1 MSCRR
6 IMPEVRSV
14 TGTVKTVEQFLV
26 RYRRSVALYFG
37 ALCVAILL
45 VPARAQTPQLPNDH
59 RRPTIEER
67 KNYEKRMMT
76 IHPARPG
83 CFEAHFPEENW
94 VETKCLP
101 PPRTP
106 NPHHQGARPNTVG
119 AGNDW
124 FATVTSGNI
133 SQVTGSFD
141 KVSGVVKLLGPI
153 GGDTSVVHPNVYAMQ
168 MNSNTYTPSVCGSLT
183 DCAWVQF
190 IFSQTQCGSTPCA
203 FIEYWLL
210 NHNSSCPSTPSG
222 SPAWQYYGPGVTGY
236 TPGTTPG
243 CYLNV
248 YGAGMSAVPLSDLGG
263 LRVIGKT
270 QGGNDTVTASDASG
284 TLSSVT
290 NPSISDLASGWTGVE
305 YNLVGDCCS
314 TETFFTSTTT
324 ASLTLRVATVNG
336 KTDAPNCAST
346 FTGTTA
352 ESNNLNLTGGC
363 TPVSGGDPAIVFTE
377 SGGGALPP
385 GVSVGDPHLTTI
397 HGAHYNFQYSGE
409 FILVESD
416 PDLQVQVRQALI
428 TPPSKPAIAV
438 NTGAAVKMGNVK
450 FVATFKGVAVNGS
463 PRTIENDHGIEL
475 DGGVT
480 VVHRGSMY
488 TVSRPS
494 GDIVHISLLDPY
506 VDVTVQLGATNDS
519 TVRGL
524 LVGNPADENHPL
536 VGRDKKP
543 IKGTVTK
550 VALQNFVESW
560 RVEPKESLFGDE
572 DRPKPSGPV
581 DALTTKGLDKAKAE
595 QARKICVE
603 RGVKEET
610 ALDDCILDVSVMG
623 KPEVA
628 NAFVFASKPKQVIH
642 EH

>member
-1 MSCRR
+1 MT
-6 IMPEVRSV
+6 RSRSSV
-14 TGTVKTVEQFLV
+14 LSLV
-26 RYRRSVALYFG
+26 GGRWCVALYLA
-37 ALCVAILL
+37 ALCVAIPLDA
-45 VPARAQTPQLPNDH
+45 ARAQEPPRPNDH
-59 RRPTIEER
+59 RRPNIEER
-67 KNYEKRMMT
+67 KTYEKRMVA
-76 IHPARPG
+76 IHPAKPG
-83 CFEAHFPEENW
+83 CFEAHFPDEHW
-94 VETKCLP
+94 VETQCLP
-101 PPRTP
+101 APRTP
-106 NPHHQGARPNTVG
+106 NPRARGPRPNTVG
-119 AGNDW
+119 DGTDW

-141 KVSGVVKLLGPI
+141 KTSGIVQLLGPI
-153 GGDTSVVHPNVYAMQ
+153 NGDTSVVHPNVYAMQ
-168 MNSNTYTPSVCGSLT
+168 TNSNTYTPSICGTLT

-190 IFSQTQCGSTPCA
+190 IFSQTQCGSSPCV

-210 NHNSSCPSTPSG
+210 NHANPCPTNASWTF
-222 SPAWQYYGPGVTGY
+222 YGPGVAGY

-243 CYLNV
+243 CYLNTT
-248 YGAGMSAVPLSDLGG
+248 AKSLSAVPLSDLGS
-263 LRVIGKT
+263 LRIVSTT
-270 QGGNDTVTASDASG
+270 QGGNDIVTASDVDG
-284 TLSSVT
+284 TLGSQS
-290 NPSISDLASGWTGVE
+290 NASIADLATGWTGVE

-314 TETFFTSTTT
+314 VETFFTSTTT

-336 KTDAPNCAST
+336 TTNAPNCASS

-363 TPVSGGDPAIVFTE
+363 TPVSGADPAIVFTE
-377 SGGGALPP
+377 SGGGPLPA

-397 HGAHYNFQYSGE
+397 HGAHYNFQHAGE

-438 NTGAAVKMGNVK
+438 NTGAAVKMGKVK
-450 FVATFKGVAVNGS
+450 FVVTLKTVEVDGS
-463 PRTIENDHGIEL
+463 PRTIEKDRMIEL
-475 DGGVT
+475 GDGVT
-480 VVHRGSMY
+480 VVRRDSTY
-488 TVSRPS
+488 TISRPS
-494 GDIVHISLLDPY
+494 GDIVHINVHNGL

-524 LVGNPADENHPL
+524 LVGNPADELHPM

-543 IKGTVTK
+543 IKGEVTK
-550 VALQNFVESW
+550 VALQSFVESW
-560 RVEPKESLFGDE
+560 SVEPKESLFGDE

-581 DALTTKGLDKAKAE
+581 KALTTAHVDKAKTDE
-595 QARKICVE
+595 ARKICIE

-628 NAFVFASKPKQVIH
+628 DAFVFATKPKQVIH
-642 EH
+642 ER